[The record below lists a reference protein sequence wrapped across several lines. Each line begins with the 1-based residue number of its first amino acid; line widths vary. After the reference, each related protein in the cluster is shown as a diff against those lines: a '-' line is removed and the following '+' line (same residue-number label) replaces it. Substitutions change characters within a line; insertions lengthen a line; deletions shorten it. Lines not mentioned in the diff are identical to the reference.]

1 MNVFELMAKIS
12 LDTSGYTKSLDTAKK
27 AAGTVAKVGVA
38 AFAAVGTAAV
48 GAGVKLVKETAN
60 VASYGDNIDKM
71 SQKMGISAKAYQEWD
86 AVMQHSGTSI
96 NALKP
101 SMKTMANQA
110 QQGAEEF
117 QKLGISQE
125 EVKTLSQEDLFGRVI
140 EGLQNMEE
148 GTERTAI
155 ASKLLG
161 RGATELGALL
171 NTSAEDT
178 QKMKDRVNELGGVM
192 TNEAVKAAA
201 AYQDQ
206 LQDMQTAIQGVKR
219 NLLSGMMPAIT
230 TVMAGI
236 TELASGNVDLGLEQI
251 SQGIEKVAQQVT
263 KIMPKVIKTIVTILP
278 QIGKA
283 LIQNI
288 NAVVPY
294 IPEMIKTLVDA
305 AANLLPDL
313 TEIAIQIVKQLSLAI
328 VDALPV
334 LVEALPEIIKA
345 LANGI
350 VDMINALPD
359 ILTMMESV
367 IDTVCDTLID
377 LIPTLV
383 EAALMVMEKV
393 IEYMMNPENTIKLVE
408 MAAKLIIAVAGGLLA
423 AVPNLLA
430 GIGKIITSCINN
442 ILSTNWGKLGQDM
455 INSITGALQNA
466 SGKLMEWWDGWSKKI
481 GETAVAAW
489 NGVVSTWSKVGEFFA
504 GIWTSIK
511 NTFSGVATW
520 FKDIFSNAWGSIKSI
535 FAPAGATFQ
544 KIGETAVAAWNGVVD
559 TWSKVGGFFSGIWTS
574 IKNTFSGVA
583 TWFKDIFTKAWE
595 GIKSIFAPVGTT
607 FQNIGNSILNGLKS
621 VVNGLIGGI
630 NNIINIPFEGLNAA
644 LRGIKG
650 INIAGV
656 KPFDWISEITVPQI
670 PYLAKGGIVE
680 KPTQAIIGEAGAEAV
695 IPLENN
701 TQWIDKLAEKIGK
714 KGNSYYFTVN
724 FDGNINN
731 RNDLESLADDL
742 MYIMQEKIER
752 QGVAYG

>member
-86 AVMQHSGTSI
+86 AVMQHSGTSMATLKSSMRTLS
-96 NALKP
+96 NA
-101 SMKTMANQA
+101 
-110 QQGAEEF
+110 AESGNAAF
-117 QKLGISQE
+117 QELGISQE
-125 EVKTLSQEDLFGRVI
+125 EVVNLSKEDLFARTI

-148 GTERTAI
+148 GTKRTYLAN
-155 ASKLLG
+155 KLLG
-161 RGATELGALL
+161 RGAVELGALL

-201 AYQDQ
+201 AFQDQ

-251 SQGIEKVAQQVT
+251 SQGIEKVSQQIT
-263 KIMPKVIKTIVTILP
+263 KIMPKVVKTIVMILP

-283 LIQNI
+283 LIENI

-305 AANLLPDL
+305 AAKLLPDL
-313 TEIAIQIVKQLSLAI
+313 TEIAIQIVKQLSVAI

-350 VDMINALPD
+350 VDMYNALPD

-383 EAALMVMEKV
+383 EAAIMVMEKV

-442 ILSTNWGKLGQDM
+442 ILSTDWGKLGQDM

-489 NGVVSTWSKVGEFFA
+489 NGVVDTWSKVGE
-504 GIWTSIK
+504 
-511 NTFSGVATW
+511 
-520 FKDIFSNAWGSIKSI
+520 
-535 FAPAGATFQ
+535 
-544 KIGETAVAAWNGVVD
+544 
-559 TWSKVGGFFSGIWTS
+559 FFSGIWTS

-595 GIKSIFAPVGTT
+595 GIKSIFAPVGTV

-621 VVNGLIGGI
+621 IVNGLIGGI

-650 INIAGV
+650 INIAGA

-670 PYLAKGGIVE
+670 PYLAKGGIVD

-695 IPLENN
+695 VPLENN
-701 TQWIDKLAEKIGK
+701 TQWIDKLADKLSG

-724 FDGNINN
+724 FDGNINS

-742 MYIMQEKIER
+742 MYIMQDKIER
-752 QGVAYG
+752 QGAAMG

>member
-38 AFAAVGTAAV
+38 GFKAVGTAAV
-48 GAGVKLVKETAN
+48 DAGVKLVKETAN

-86 AVMQHSGTSI
+86 AVMQHSGTSMATLKSSMRI
-96 NALKP
+96 LSNA
-101 SMKTMANQA
+101 
-110 QQGAEEF
+110 AESGSAAF
-117 QKLGISQE
+117 QELGISQA
-125 EVKTLSQEDLFGRVI
+125 EVASLSKEDLFAKTI

-148 GTERTAI
+148 GTKRTYLAN
-155 ASKLLG
+155 KLLG
-161 RGATELGALL
+161 RGAVELGALL

-178 QKMKDRVNELGGVM
+178 KKMKDRVNELGGVM

-230 TVMAGI
+230 TVMAGV

-251 SQGIEKVAQQVT
+251 SQGIENVSQQIT
-263 KIMPKVIKTIVTILP
+263 KIMPKVVKTIVMILP

-283 LIQNI
+283 LIENI

-305 AANLLPDL
+305 AAKLLPDL
-313 TEIAIQIVKQLSLAI
+313 TEIAIQIVKQLSVAI

-350 VDMINALPD
+350 VDMIDALPD

-423 AVPNLLA
+423 AVPNLLT

-442 ILSTNWGKLGQDM
+442 ILSTDWGKLGQDM

-466 SGKLMEWWDGWSKKI
+466 SGKLMEWWDGWSK
-481 GETAVAAW
+481 
-489 NGVVSTWSKVGEFFA
+489 
-504 GIWTSIK
+504 
-511 NTFSGVATW
+511 
-520 FKDIFSNAWGSIKSI
+520 
-535 FAPAGATFQ
+535 

-595 GIKSIFAPVGTT
+595 GIKSIFAPAGAT

-621 VVNGLIGGI
+621 VVNGLIVGI
-630 NNIINIPFEGLNAA
+630 NNIIDIPFEGLNAA

-650 INIAGV
+650 ISIAGV

-680 KPTQAIIGEAGAEAV
+680 KPTQAIVGEAGAEAI

-714 KGNSYYFTVN
+714 NSNKGNTFNFTVN
-724 FDGNINN
+724 ITGDINKKD
-731 RNDLESLADDL
+731 DLEAIADDL
-742 MYIMQEKIER
+742 MIIMQEKIER